1 MSEWDGVPP
10 NPEQS
15 GWHWL
20 QEGERDPQPF
30 EWCSGFKNW
39 WLGGDED
46 YGGGWQPTAKRYRYL
61 GPVATPEETA
71 AQAAR
76 IAELEAALNHAKRHF
91 LDNNPIKAFVEV
103 CTALAFSRRNSAA
116 LAEGKE

>member
-20 QEGERDPQPF
+20 QEGKRDPQPF

-76 IAELEAALNHAKRHF
+76 IEELEAALRFYADEENW
-91 LDNNPIKAFVEV
+91 
-103 CTALAFSRRNSAA
+103 RRNGQLDPDSGNFTGGPARAA
-116 LAEGKE
+116 LAGGKE